1 MCTVSHGNC
10 SRSSNLRGGGMKA
23 ILLCSTSL
31 ALFLKKRLNMI
42 IKICAVILLF
52 VSMWVVYFSERED
65 SGQMGVWILIL
76 MWLMLI
82 YDKIN

>member
-1 MCTVSHGNC
+1 
-10 SRSSNLRGGGMKA
+10 
-23 ILLCSTSL
+23 
-31 ALFLKKRLNMI
+31 MI

-52 VSMWVVYFSERED
+52 VSMWVVFFSNRED